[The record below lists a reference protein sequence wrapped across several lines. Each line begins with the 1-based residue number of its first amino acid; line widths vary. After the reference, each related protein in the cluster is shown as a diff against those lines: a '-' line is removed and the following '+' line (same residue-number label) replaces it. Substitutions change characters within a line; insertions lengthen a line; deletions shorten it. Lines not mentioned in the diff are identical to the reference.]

1 MVAKLLMEHLGHLGG
16 SNDLVVMGDDRVQ
29 DVVGLNP
36 VPHTRWIIFSDL
48 LVVKIAFLFV

>member
-1 MVAKLLMEHLGHLGG
+1 M
-16 SNDLVVMGDDRVQ
+16 VMGDDRVQ